1 MSSVAPDLSENVSKL
16 VELTKQLTEAKSDIK
31 VLTQE
36 EKRLKEKVKKHMVEQ
51 GIDTINLRK
60 GKISIRK
67 SVRKSGMS
75 KDAIKEGLMTFFGG
89 DETKVEGALNAI
101 KDGLKTKESTSI
113 SLSGIQE
120 KPEKE
125 DKSNTQKNYMRCG
138 IPSGHSF
145 TMHTSNIQGNS
156 VTLLRFVTRNT
167 TLIVNKDDGLMNIC
181 TIYGKM
187 SGESSILTNYT
198 RRLCGVPHFIILQS
212 SWKNI

>member
-67 SVRKSGMS
+67 SIRKSGMS

-113 SLSGIQE
+113 SLSGIKE

-125 DKSNTQKNYMRCG
+125 DK
-138 IPSGHSF
+138 
-145 TMHTSNIQGNS
+145 
-156 VTLLRFVTRNT
+156 
-167 TLIVNKDDGLMNIC
+167 
-181 TIYGKM
+181 
-187 SGESSILTNYT
+187 
-198 RRLCGVPHFIILQS
+198 
-212 SWKNI
+212 